1 MGAGFSGSF
10 EWGGQQPAPMIN
22 TNSMVALLD
31 AQLTPT
37 WGRNIADPNVGAAI
51 SAFEANS
58 TGATRAGAI
67 SYIAAFDAR
76 GGVSWL
82 RNLTTSGVALTHGLT
97 VANDEST
104 YVVGGQFADVDY
116 GDGLVPVVDGHD
128 GFIVKLDP
136 SGLSPGG
143 AWPLELAARTSSR
156 PQFTRERRHHCR
168 HVQLVRPRLNAVH
181 LVVFASPPGVR
192 FFL

>member
-1 MGAGFSGSF
+1 
-10 EWGGQQPAPMIN
+10 MIN

-116 GDGLVPVVDGHD
+116 GDGLVPVVGGHD

-136 SGLSPGG
+136 SGHV
-143 AWPLELAARTSSR
+143 AWRRMAAGTGSENIFSAAIHPRTTSSLSARSTR
-156 PQFTRERRHHCR
+156 PT
-168 HVQLVRPRLNAVH
+168 
-181 LVVFASPPGVR
+181 
-192 FFL
+192 